1 MILVSL
7 EKGSGPQ
14 MPYSHETA
22 RLSTPAVS
30 QFGIGDASFLSAGD
44 TGCRENARQ
53 NNGKGEFRFSQR
65 AAVEM
70 ARLSL

>member
-1 MILVSL
+1 
-7 EKGSGPQ
+7 

-22 RLSTPAVS
+22 RLSTPAAS

-65 AAVEM
+65 AALQTVEM